1 MEEKNYIYQAQ
12 ILNEDNEIITKV
24 FSYSQEGLLEEM
36 SKGKWLNA
44 TFAYETQQELEKDI
58 DNEHA
63 EDLKADAGMIEK
75 DLEKDDEDCDVED
88 HDCHLSPDDGCEVC
102 DKKLE

>member
-44 TFAYETQQELEKDI
+44 TFVYETQQELEKDI

-63 EDLKADAGMIEK
+63 EDLKADAGMIAK
-75 DLEKDDEDCDVED
+75 DLEKDDEDCDRVASDYEEP
-88 HDCHLSPDDGCEVC
+88 LSEEESEGDVKQP
-102 DKKLE
+102 

>member
-44 TFAYETQQELEKDI
+44 TFVYETQQELEKDI

-63 EDLKADAGMIEK
+63 EDLKADAGMIAK
-75 DLEKDDEDCDVED
+75 DLEKDDEDCDRVASDYEEP
-88 HDCHLSPDDGCEVC
+88 LSEEESEGDIKMP
-102 DKKLE
+102 